1 MTSRNDE
8 PQATSRNDGRER
20 AGRPGMSPSE
30 SDPKAGA
37 RLAATRMSAAAVAWL
52 EALDAEQRRSASRP
66 GPEDQPDGA
75 ADAERRRWFYTPADH
90 GGLTMGA
97 QRPAQQSL
105 AMQVVASGL
114 SRAAYVTVAT
124 VMGLENVLDAIEG
137 WSRDWGWERG
147 RDPSRYWLRIFGDPS
162 GSAPWGW
169 RFGGHHVSLNYL
181 VVDGAVAACTPC
193 FLGADPA
200 VAPLLGGAVVRPLA
214 AVEELARELVTSLD
228 AEARQAAVLLPRAPT
243 DIVAGNRSRVG
254 EGDRMMVL
262 ADSALWGKE
271 FTEPRL
277 RDALIEMSAQ
287 AEEAAGLG
295 RADHDVLAL
304 TARPKGLP
312 GARLDDRQRELLRAL
327 LDTYIGR
334 VPDELRPTRYDE
346 QALDQVH
353 VAWAGDLAV
362 GAPHYYR
369 LQGPRLLIEYD
380 NVQRGANH
388 AHSVWRDPEGD
399 FGADV
404 LAEHRAAHHRE
415 AV

>member
-1 MTSRNDE
+1 
-8 PQATSRNDGRER
+8 
-20 AGRPGMSPSE
+20 MSPSD
-30 SDPKAGA
+30 SGPASAGA
-37 RLAATRMSAAAVAWL
+37 RLAATRMSAAALAWL
-52 EALDAEQRRSASRP
+52 ESLDAEQRSSAARP
-66 GPEDQPDGA
+66 GPEDPDA
-75 ADAERRRWFYTPADH
+75 TADAERRQWFYTPADH
-90 GGLTMGA
+90 GGLTLGA
-97 QRPAQQSL
+97 QRPSQQSL

-114 SRAAYVTVAT
+114 SRPAYVTVTT
-124 VMGLENVLDAIEG
+124 VMGLENVLDAVEG

-147 RDPSRYWLRIFGDPS
+147 RDPSRYWLRVFGDPS

-181 VVDGAVAACTPC
+181 VVDGAAVACTPC

-200 VAPLLGGAVVRPLA
+200 TSPLLGGATLRPLA
-214 AVEELARELVTSLD
+214 TVEERARELVTSLD
-228 AEARQAAVLLPRAPT
+228 AESRQAAVLLPRAPT

-262 ADSALWGKE
+262 ASSALWGRE

-277 RDALIEMSAQ
+277 RDALVEMSAQ

-295 RADHDVLAL
+295 SADHEVLAL

-312 GARLDDRQRELLRAL
+312 GARLDDRQRELLRAVIE
-327 LDTYIGR
+327 TYIGR
-334 VPDELRPTRYDE
+334 VPEDLRPTRYDE
-346 QALDQVH
+346 GSALDDVH
-353 VAWAGDLAV
+353 FAWAGDLAV